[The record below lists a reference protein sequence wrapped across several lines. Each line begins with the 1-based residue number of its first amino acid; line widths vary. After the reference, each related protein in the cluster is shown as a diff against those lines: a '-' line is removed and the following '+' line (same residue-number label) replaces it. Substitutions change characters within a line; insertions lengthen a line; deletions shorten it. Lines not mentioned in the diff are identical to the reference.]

1 MKKILGLD
9 LGTNSI
15 GWALVDLENNKIEG
29 MGSRIIPMGTDKQD
43 YEKGVGITKNATR
56 REKRTVRKGN
66 KRYKLRRNKLLFILN
81 ELGMLPEQF
90 HLKNGIPEATKLQEL
105 ELLPVSKKTK
115 QLDALGLLELKV
127 KALNNPIEL
136 KDFGKILYQFN
147 QLRGY
152 SGGNNDEDKKMKKDE
167 DEDGEKKKYEVFI
180 QKMKIGNIE
189 QLDGTFTS
197 KGEKLHYYNVTF
209 IIDEEEKEG
218 RTKLQNLQDKIGE
231 EEEFEVR
238 IRRNKKGEETS
249 IEVALPQ
256 KSNWRKA
263 MELSEKTLKEENLFI
278 SQLRLRD
285 LQQNKWTKIRNR
297 VFLRNR
303 YKEEFDKIW
312 ETQEKEFP
320 FLKNC
325 PKETLEKIA
334 NYIFPGNSESQLKLR
349 KTAIEEGLK
358 YIIKEQVI
366 YYQRPLKPQTELV
379 GNCRFEKEEKVI
391 PTSHPFFQEF
401 RCWKQINNLFI
412 SSKTLIGNKYAYQ
425 NRYLTTDEKLAI
437 YEKLQ
442 TQKEV
447 GFATVIEILNQ
458 DKNKGKLDKEQKDYF
473 LNGLN
478 VKAKLKGCDTLISF
492 KKELGDYYNG
502 FISQNKQLVEQLWS
516 VIFDVKNHDGS
527 EYDVKSTRVSS
538 IISVLNNYTDEK
550 TAIELSLKLAQKIKF
565 PRKYASLSQKAIQNI
580 LPLMITNPLN
590 IPETIQQQFKNIQHL
605 IETGEIIDDLNYD
618 LEDYMVDFVKNNPNV
633 LQDGGL
639 MESFAISLIYGKH
652 TAETIKPQIK
662 NYHDIKYVERNL
674 RNPIVEQLSNETMQ
688 VVKAI
693 WKQYKF
699 NPEELEIRVELARDL
714 KNSAAER
721 EKIWNGQRKNK
732 TINDKAKDRLR
743 EEGIAITEEN
753 ILKFRLYEQQ
763 KYMSPYT
770 KKKIIPFSKLFDD
783 KEYDIDHIIPKS
795 RYYDDSFSNKVI
807 CEKYINEEKSN
818 RTCLGIYYTAKFKI

>member
-1 MKKILGLD
+1 MAINNCFLRREKMKKILGLD

-15 GWALVDLENNKIEG
+15 GWALISTNESGKPQKIEG

-56 REKRTVRKGN
+56 REKRTARKGN

-81 ELGMLPEQF
+81 ELEMLPDQF
-90 HLKNGIPEATKLQEL
+90 QFKKGIPEATKLQEL

-152 SGGNNDEDKKMKKDE
+152 SGGNNDEDKKKKKDE
-167 DEDGEKKKYEVFI
+167 DEDAEKKKYEVVI
-180 QKMKIGNIE
+180 QKIKIVSTE
-189 QLDGTFTS
+189 QLNDTFTS
-197 KGEKLHYYNVTF
+197 KGERLHYYNVTF

-263 MELSEKTLKEENLFI
+263 MELSEKILKEEKLFI

-285 LQQNKWTKIRNR
+285 LQQNKWAKIRNR

-312 ETQEKEFP
+312 STQEKEFP

-325 PKETLEKIA
+325 PKEKLEKIA
-334 NYIFPGNSESQLKLR
+334 NYIFPGDSESQQLLR
-349 KTAIEEGLK
+349 KTAIEKGLK

-366 YYQRPLKPQTELV
+366 YYQRPLKPQTELI

-412 SSKTLIGNKYAYQ
+412 TSKTLIGNKYAYQ
-425 NRYLTTDEKLAI
+425 NRYLTADEKQAI

-447 GFATVIEILNQ
+447 GFSTVLEILNQ
-458 DKNKGKLDKEQKDYF
+458 DKSKGKLDKEQKDYF
-473 LNGLN
+473 LNG
-478 VKAKLKGCDTLISF
+478 
-492 KKELGDYYNG
+492 
-502 FISQNKQLVEQLWS
+502 
-516 VIFDVKNHDGS
+516 H
-527 EYDVKSTRVSS
+527 
-538 IISVLNNYTDEK
+538 
-550 TAIELSLKLAQKIKF
+550 
-565 PRKYASLSQKAIQNI
+565 
-580 LPLMITNPLN
+580 
-590 IPETIQQQFKNIQHL
+590 
-605 IETGEIIDDLNYD
+605 
-618 LEDYMVDFVKNNPNV
+618 
-633 LQDGGL
+633 
-639 MESFAISLIYGKH
+639 
-652 TAETIKPQIK
+652 
-662 NYHDIKYVERNL
+662 
-674 RNPIVEQLSNETMQ
+674 
-688 VVKAI
+688 
-693 WKQYKF
+693 
-699 NPEELEIRVELARDL
+699 
-714 KNSAAER
+714 
-721 EKIWNGQRKNK
+721 
-732 TINDKAKDRLR
+732 
-743 EEGIAITEEN
+743 
-753 ILKFRLYEQQ
+753 
-763 KYMSPYT
+763 
-770 KKKIIPFSKLFDD
+770 
-783 KEYDIDHIIPKS
+783 
-795 RYYDDSFSNKVI
+795 
-807 CEKYINEEKSN
+807 
-818 RTCLGIYYTAKFKI
+818 